1 MKKETNL
8 IMVVPVIIVAVLS
21 MVVMPGQAMA
31 EGYSYPGG
39 ASAPDQW
46 EDAEYQVLIKNVN
59 IFDGKKNKLINGM
72 DVVIIGEH
80 IAKIAKSPIKVKTKD
95 LTITLDGGGR
105 TLMPGLI
112 DCHAH
117 LMLNGPFGLMESD
130 FTEGDLHCRGV
141 YKAKRYLMDGFTT
154 IRDVGGPT
162 FGLKRTIDAGL
173 VQGPRIYP
181 SGAFISQTSGHGDFR
196 SRNDP
201 NPMFSGCEDYANFA
215 RFGLGQIADG
225 RAQVLAA
232 TRQQLMQGASQVKIM
247 GGGGGSS
254 KYDPMDT
261 TQYTFDEMKAA
272 VEARDDWNTPVC
284 SHIFTDKAV
293 NRALDAG
300 FKTFEHAFF
309 ITEPT
314 VKRIAKEGAFVVPQ
328 TWGISPELLNNPLLP
343 KNKIP
348 MVEKLQKEAKDFAP
362 LLLKHNVKIGFAT
375 DAVGDLDDSWKA
387 RRFELYH
394 HAKLFGSNFL
404 CLKHATSV
412 AGELLQLSGPRNPYP
427 GKLGV
432 IEEGAL
438 ADILIVDGNPL
449 KDLSVLGAYPKWFDA
464 PRPKQLDTIRLIM
477 KDGVFFKCTL
487 PGKEEASEKLL
498 EIQRRRHEM
507 GKGNRT
513 AYPEY

>member
-1 MKKETNL
+1 MKLEKSTQIVL
-8 IMVVPVIIVAVLS
+8 SVVVAVLM
-21 MVVMPGQAMA
+21 MVAVSGQVLA
-31 EGYSYPGG
+31 EGNAYLGG
-39 ASAPDQW
+39 GTAADQW

-59 IFDGKKNKLINGM
+59 IFDGKTDKLIEGM

-80 IAKIAKSPIKVKTKD
+80 IAKIAQSPIKVKTEE

-130 FTEGDLHCRGV
+130 FTEGDVHTRAV
-141 YKAKRYLMDGFTT
+141 YKAKRYLMDGFTSV
-154 IRDVGGPT
+154 RDVGGPA
-162 FGLKRTIDAGL
+162 FGLKRSIDAGL
-173 VQGPRIYP
+173 VEGPRIYP

-201 NPMFSGCEDYANFA
+201 NPMFSGCGDYSNFG
-215 RFGLGQIADG
+215 RFGIGQIADG

-254 KYDPMDT
+254 KYDPIDT
-261 TQYTFDEMKAA
+261 TQYTLDEMKAA
-272 VEARDDWNTPVC
+272 VDACDDWNTYVC

-300 FKTFEHAFF
+300 FKTVEHAFF
-309 ITEPT
+309 VTEPT
-314 VKRIAKEGAFVVPQ
+314 IKRIAEEGAFVVPQ
-328 TWGISPELLNNPLLP
+328 TWGISPELFNNPLVP
-343 KNKIP
+343 KSKHAAI
-348 MVEKLQKEAKDFAP
+348 KEMHDKAKDFAP
-362 LLLKHNVKIGFAT
+362 LLLKHKVKVGFAT
-375 DAVGDLDDSWKA
+375 DAVGDLDDSWGA
-387 RRFELYH
+387 RRYELYF
-394 HAKLFGSNFL
+394 HAELFGSNFQ
-404 CLKHATSV
+404 CLKHATST
-412 AGELLQLSGPRNPYP
+412 AGELLALSGPRNPYP

-449 KDLSVLGAYPKWFDA
+449 EDLSVLGANPKWFGA
-464 PRPKQLDTIRLIM
+464 PRPKQLDTLRLIM

-487 PGKEEASEKLL
+487 PDKEEASAKLL
-498 EIQRRRHEM
+498 EIQERRHEM
-507 GKGNRT
+507 GKQNRM
-513 AYPEY
+513 AYPEF